1 MSAAGSAAG
10 APATA
15 VGAQSHDA
23 LLRAWARL
31 GAGFLIAPSRNPAV
45 LEELVADTAR
55 VAREDARLFFTVASW
70 LATHHALV
78 DGRALGRACASLET
92 EASAIAG
99 ALLTVAIDE
108 APTAAALRAAQ
119 GHCRPLR
126 PSDRRALFTAYERR
140 PALLADM
147 QRRALPVF
155 LRWGFWQDEITRK
168 ADAIRPIPWLLRH
181 VPEMRLRALVGPGL
195 DTAILEHVTN
205 AGTHGSAYGSE
216 PVTVASV
223 ARSTGCAYA
232 SVHEAATRLV
242 GRGLLAREPAGRRQR
257 LTITSDAHAWL
268 A

>member
-1 MSAAGSAAG
+1 M
-10 APATA
+10 
-15 VGAQSHDA
+15 
-23 LLRAWARL
+23 
-31 GAGFLIAPSRNPAV
+31 
-45 LEELVADTAR
+45 LEGLVADTAR
-55 VAREDARLFFTVASW
+55 VARDDARLFFTVASW

-78 DGRALGRACASLET
+78 DARALGRACASLGT
-92 EASAIAG
+92 DASATTG
-99 ALLTVAIDE
+99 ALLAVAIDQ
-108 APTAAALRAAQ
+108 APTAAALRAAR

-147 QRRALPVF
+147 QGRALPLF
-155 LRWGFWQDEITRK
+155 LRWGFWHDEITRK
-168 ADAIRPIPWLLRH
+168 ADAIRPVPWLLRH

-195 DTAILEHVTN
+195 DTAILEYVTR
-205 AGTHGSAYGSE
+205 AGAHGGAQGGE

-257 LTITSDAHAWL
+257 LTITPDARAWL
-268 A
+268 AA